1 MVDEPTRPGDEQH
14 PDTVNLA
21 DAITTLQERQIV
33 KGTVV
38 RVDSE
43 GVLVDVGAKSE
54 GLIPPKELAR
64 RGEET
69 EAVAVGDRIDVM
81 VMRVEGEEGNII
93 LSKKRADFQ
102 RAWERI
108 SEAHR
113 SGKVIHAMVVDKVK
127 GGLVVDLGVRGFVPG
142 SHVDLSQARGR
153 RFEWFVGQ
161 SLPLKVIEVDRPKGR
176 VILSHRL
183 ASEEDRL
190 RRKETLF
197 TTLEEGQIVEGT
209 VKRITDFGA
218 FVDLGGVDGLLPI
231 SEMAWIYI
239 KHPSEVVRRN
249 QHLKLMV
256 LRVDRE
262 AGKISLGLKQIL
274 DDPWQEVSD
283 RYTVGQLVRGKIV
296 RLVGSGAFV
305 RLREGEIDAF
315 IPVSELAEKRVGK
328 VEDAVQPGQTVEAII
343 TEIRA
348 EERRMIVSLRRAARE
363 RERARVKEYMQT
375 QEDDGRV
382 TIGDVAGELLRQV
395 VESPKAETATDNGE
409 AARAAAPTAPAE
421 ASPPEAMAE
430 RSTTD
435 DEDKDEVNGD
445 VNGEADD
452 DEEDDA
458 ADDED
463 DDEDGEN
470 GDDKEE
476 EDDDED
482 GEDKEEA

>member
-1 MVDEPTRPGDEQH
+1 MVDEPTRPNEEQR
-14 PDTVNLA
+14 TESVNLA

-38 RVDSE
+38 RVDNE

-64 RGEET
+64 RGDDV

-113 SGKVIHAMVVDKVK
+113 TGKVIHAMVVDKVK

-161 SLPLKVIEVDRPKGR
+161 ALPLKVIEVDRPKGR

-190 RRKETLF
+190 RRKESLF
-197 TTLEEGQIVEGT
+197 ATLEEGQIVEGT

-218 FVDLGGVDGLLPI
+218 FVDLGGTDGLLPI

-249 QHLKLMV
+249 QRLKLMV

-274 DDPWQEVSD
+274 DDPWQEVPD
-283 RYTVGQLVRGKIV
+283 RYTVGELVRGKIV
-296 RLVGSGAFV
+296 RLVGSGAFM

-315 IPVSELAEKRVGK
+315 IPISELAEKRVGK
-328 VEDAVQPGQTVEAII
+328 VEDVVQPGQSVEAIV

-363 RERARVKEYMQT
+363 GERKRVKEYIQT
-375 QEDDGRV
+375 QEDGGRV

-395 VESPKAETATDNGE
+395 VERPRTEAPAENGE
-409 AARAAAPTAPAE
+409 AAAAVEAEGAEDIDQAPEPE
-421 ASPPEAMAE
+421 ASE
-430 RSTTD
+430 
-435 DEDKDEVNGD
+435 
-445 VNGEADD
+445 
-452 DEEDDA
+452 
-458 ADDED
+458 
-463 DDEDGEN
+463 
-470 GDDKEE
+470 EE
-476 EDDDED
+476 EDTDED
-482 GEDKEEA
+482 AEEA